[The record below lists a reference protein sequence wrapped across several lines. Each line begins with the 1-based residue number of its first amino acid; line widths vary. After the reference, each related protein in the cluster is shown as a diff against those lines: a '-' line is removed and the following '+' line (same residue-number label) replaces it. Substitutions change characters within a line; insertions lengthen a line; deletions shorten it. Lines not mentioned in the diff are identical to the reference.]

1 MDVPMI
7 PNVADNPS
15 TRERS
20 IEGLTLSV
28 VVPAYNE
35 EAVIEVFHQRLRSA
49 VAPLGIPIEV
59 IYVDDGST
67 DRTAVIIERLK
78 DHDPTVGFV
87 RFSRNFG
94 KEVAVSAGLN
104 HAKGDAVVVID
115 ADLQDPPELIKSMI
129 DAWCRGAD
137 VVNMRRS
144 SRAGE
149 TALKRMT
156 AHLFYRIINRLSE
169 VPIPEDVGDFRL
181 LSRRA
186 VDALNRMTERNR
198 FMKGLFAWIGFQQ
211 ETLLYDR
218 DARAAGASKWPYWRL
233 WKLAIEGVTGFSTA
247 PLKISLYFGFAS
259 ALLAFLALAYFLVK
273 TWLIGDPVPGFPA
286 TIVTILFLGGV
297 QLASIGILGEYV
309 ARLFVESK
317 GRPLYLIDTYQP
329 AATLL
334 RDSKSNH

>member
-1 MDVPMI
+1 M
-7 PNVADNPS
+7 
-15 TRERS
+15 E
-20 IEGLTLSV
+20 V
-28 VVPAYNE
+28 V
-35 EAVIEVFHQRLRSA
+35 
-49 VAPLGIPIEV
+49 
-59 IYVDDGST
+59 YVDDGST
-67 DRTAVIIERLK
+67 DRTPAIIKHLK
-78 DHDPTVGFV
+78 ETDPNVGFI

-104 HAKGDAVVVID
+104 HARGDVIVVID

-129 DAWCRGAD
+129 EAWRRGAD
-137 VVNMRRS
+137 VVNMKRS

-169 VPIPEDVGDFRL
+169 VAIPEDVGDFRL

-218 DARAAGASKWPYWRL
+218 DARAAGTSKWPYWRL

-259 ALLAFLALAYFLVK
+259 AIVAFIALAYFLIK

-297 QLASIGILGEYV
+297 QLASIGVLGEYV
-309 ARLFVESK
+309 ARLFIESK

-329 AATLL
+329 ADILL
-334 RDSKSNH
+334 PDSNSKN